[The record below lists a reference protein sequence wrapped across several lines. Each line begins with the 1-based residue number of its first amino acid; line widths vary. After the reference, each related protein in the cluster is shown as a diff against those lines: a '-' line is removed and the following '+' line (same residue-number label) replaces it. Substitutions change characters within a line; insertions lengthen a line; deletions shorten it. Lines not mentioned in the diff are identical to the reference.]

1 MSTGKVKKGR
11 GRPLKID
18 EFILKVILDDQTALL
33 SRVMYQFLRT
43 AAMRQPTMYSYMASH
58 CYLYQIVFTHLAHTQ

>member
-18 EFILKVILDDQTALL
+18 EFILKVILDDQAALL
-33 SRVMYQFLRT
+33 SRVILTSGGERWK
-43 AAMRQPTMYSYMASH
+43 
-58 CYLYQIVFTHLAHTQ
+58 LGG